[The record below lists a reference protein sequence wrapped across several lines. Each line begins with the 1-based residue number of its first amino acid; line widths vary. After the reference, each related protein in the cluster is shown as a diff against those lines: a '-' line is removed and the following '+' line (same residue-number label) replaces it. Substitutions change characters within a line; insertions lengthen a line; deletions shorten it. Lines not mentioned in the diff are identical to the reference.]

1 MDGREATRLI
11 RKYEDDAGV
20 ASLSSSSGPIDANRD
35 MRPAY
40 ALRSPVCI
48 IALSGN
54 ARPGQMQTAYD
65 TGLDD
70 YLTKPCSQAELQRML
85 AKWERIRAQ

>member
-11 RKYEDDAGV
+11 RKYEDDAGT
-20 ASLSSSSGPIDANRD
+20 APLPSSSAPTNMNGDTCQTQAP
-35 MRPAY
+35 RP
-40 ALRSPVCI
+40 PVCI

-54 ARPGQMQTAYD
+54 ARPEQMQTAYD

-70 YLTKPCSQAELQRML
+70 YLTKPCNQAELQRML
-85 AKWERIRAQ
+85 AKWERIRA